1 MKTRALL
8 VIALAILVKEALKT
22 LVAIAK
28 VEEIVV
34 VAQVEVVEAQV
45 EVVVTQVE
53 VVVAQVEEE
62 IKEVVQMKVDRVV
75 VVEDHLV
82 ILLVSKA
89 EILEVAVEDLKNVLK
104 RQDIRKNKG
113 RKKKKN

>member
-1 MKTRALL
+1 M
-8 VIALAILVKEALKT
+8 IALVILVKEALKT

-62 IKEVVQMKVDRVV
+62 IKEVVIQMKVDRVV